1 MNIRLEKGNVFEHI
15 SEADFNSLQGRIEEC
30 SYALLEN
37 TCKGKDYLGWI
48 NLPDSIKAEEIIAI
62 KNTAERIVDE
72 SEVVVVI
79 GIGGSYLGARA
90 IIDALTNNF
99 SCIQSHKARKFPLIL
114 FAGQN
119 LSEDY
124 LSDLLEILDKKDYS
138 LVVISKS
145 GTTTEPAIAFRIL
158 KQHIEDKYGKDIS
171 KRRIIAI
178 TDKAR
183 GSLKKLSGR
192 AGYETFVIPDDVGGR
207 FSVLTPVGLLP
218 IAIAGLDI
226 TELLEGAKEMSRVI
240 KNDSSPEKNIS
251 SYYAAVRYLLFN
263 KGKVIE
269 MLVNYNPSLHYFT
282 EWWKQLYG
290 ESEGKQGKGI
300 FPAGADLTT
309 DLHSMGQ
316 LMQDGVRNIFETIL
330 WVEKPKKELSIPED
344 KANYDELNYIAGK
357 RINEI
362 NEKAMLGT
370 EQAHRTG
377 GLPVIKISIPELN
390 ERNLGAL
397 IYFFEYACA
406 LSGLL
411 LDVNPFDQ
419 PGVEE
424 YKKNMFKLLG
434 K

>member
-1 MNIRLEKGNVFEHI
+1 MDIKFEKGNVFEHI
-15 SEADFNSLQGRIEEC
+15 SKEEFESLQGKIEAC
-30 SYALLEN
+30 SYALREK
-37 TCKGKDYLGWI
+37 TCKGKDFLGWL
-48 NLPDSIKAEEIIAI
+48 NLPENIKAEEVISI
-62 KNTAERIVDE
+62 KNSAERFIDE

-90 IIDALTNNF
+90 VIEALSHNF
-99 SCIQSHKARKFPLIL
+99 SCIQSQKARKHPLIL
-114 FAGQN
+114 YAGQN

-124 LSDLLEILDKKDYS
+124 LNDLLEILDKKDYS
-138 LVVISKS
+138 IVVISKS

-158 KQHIEDKYGKDIS
+158 KQHIEDKYGKDIA

-183 GSLKKLSGR
+183 GSLKKLAMNS
-192 AGYETFVIPDDVGGR
+192 GYETFVIPDDIGGR

-218 IAIAGLDI
+218 IAIAGFDVS
-226 TELLEGAKEMSRVI
+226 ELIEGAREMSKAI
-240 KNDSSPEKNIS
+240 KNDLSIENNIAFS
-251 SYYAAVRYLLFN
+251 YAAIRYLLFK

-269 MLVNYNPSLHYFT
+269 MLVNYIPSLHFFT

-330 WVEKPKKELSIPED
+330 WVEKPKKELLIPED
-344 KANYDELNYIAGK
+344 KANFDELNYIAGK
-357 RINEI
+357 RISEV

-370 EQAHRTG
+370 EQAHKSG
-377 GLPVIKISIPELN
+377 GLPVIRISIPELN
-390 ERNLGAL
+390 ERNIGSL

-406 LSGLL
+406 ISGLL

>member
-1 MNIRLEKGNVFEHI
+1 MDIRIDKGNVFEHI
-15 SEADFNSLQGRIEEC
+15 SEADYNSLQGSIEEC
-30 SYALLEN
+30 SYSLLEK
-37 TCKGKDYLGWI
+37 TCKGKDFLGWI
-48 NLPDSIKAEEIIAI
+48 NLPENIKAQEIIAI
-62 KNTAERIVDE
+62 KNTAERLIDE
-72 SEVVVVI
+72 SEVVIVI

-90 IIDALTNNF
+90 VIDALTHNF
-99 SCIQSHKARKFPLIL
+99 SCIQSQKARKYPLIL

-124 LSDLLEILDKKDYS
+124 LADLLEILDKKDYS
-138 LVVISKS
+138 IIVISKS
-145 GTTTEPAIAFRIL
+145 GTTTEPAIAFRVL

-171 KRRIIAI
+171 KRRIIAV

-183 GSLKKLSGR
+183 GSLKKLAGKE
-192 AGYETFVIPDDVGGR
+192 GYETFVIPDDVGGR

-226 TELLEGAKEMSRVI
+226 TELLEGAKEMSKTI
-240 KNDSSPEKNIS
+240 KNDSSLKKNIAFQ
-251 SYYAAVRYLLFN
+251 YAAMRYLLFN
-263 KGKVIE
+263 KGKAIE
-269 MLVNYNPSLHYFT
+269 MLVNYIPSLHFFT

-330 WVEKPKKELSIPED
+330 WVENPKKELKVPSD
-344 KANYDELNYIAGK
+344 KANYDELNYISGK
-357 RINEI
+357 RVNEI

-370 EQAHRTG
+370 EQAHKAG
-377 GLPVIKISIPELN
+377 GLPVLKISIPGLN

-411 LDVNPFDQ
+411 LGVNPFDQ